1 MFYNFRTSGPYEMD
15 FVKNFTGGDN
25 SQEQNQDQNQKSQQE
40 QGSKEQGGGGFLGGF
55 GDKLNSAAGGGRESE
70 KNEDILDK
78 DNLSSLDVFLAVTQ
92 ILRCSRLIL

>member
-1 MFYNFRTSGPYEMD
+1 MFYNLRTSGPYEMD

-25 SQEQNQDQNQKSQQE
+25 SQNQKSQQE

-92 ILRCSRLIL
+92 MLRCSRLIL